1 MEGKKSM
8 KNQIGQVKIN
18 VYEENKN
25 ISVEVE
31 GFPDDSDVT
40 IKILAAANE
49 AVMKHFIAKA
59 KDETENSKKMAKK

>member
-1 MEGKKSM
+1 M

-31 GFPDDSDVT
+31 GFPDDSNVT
-40 IKILAAANE
+40 LKILAAANE
-49 AVMKHFIAKA
+49 AVMKYFIAKT
-59 KDETENSKKMAKK
+59 DKKQPSELLLRKFN

>member
-1 MEGKKSM
+1 MEGKTSM

-31 GFPDDSDVT
+31 GFPDDSNVT
-40 IKILAAANE
+40 LKIFSAANE
-49 AVMKHFIAKA
+49 AVMKYFIAKA
-59 KDETENSKKMAKK
+59 KNNSIVLRKFN

>member
-1 MEGKKSM
+1 M

-31 GFPDDSDVT
+31 GFPDDSDIT

-49 AVMKHFIAKA
+49 AIMKHFIAKA
-59 KDETENSKKMAKK
+59 KDETENSKTMAKK